1 MTVAIVNTGL
11 AVALVFQSVN
21 FAAIMATILGQ
32 LIWKEIVAVA
42 IIFALKRAIVN
53 KGCEGPRAETSLN

>member
-21 FAAIMATILGQ
+21 FAAIMATILWK
-32 LIWKEIVAVA
+32 LVWKEIVAVT
-42 IIFALKRAIVN
+42 IVFTLKGAIVN
-53 KGCEGPRAETSLN
+53 EGG

>member
-11 AVALVFQSVN
+11 AVALVFQPVN

-42 IIFALKRAIVN
+42 IVFTLKGAIVN
-53 KGCEGPRAETSLN
+53 EGC